1 VTSVMQ
7 QMADLAELKAAMRRR
22 EMLHRGTP
30 EWDEAVAVEERV
42 IARIRNWV
50 QPRHRTLLSED

>member
-1 VTSVMQ
+1 MTSVVQ

-50 QPRHRTLLSED
+50 QPRP